1 MTKRPRTLTAAFV
14 RTVNRPGVY
23 GDGRGGRGLSLR
35 VYRTANGR
43 ITKTWRQRVRIDGR
57 LTSIGLGPYPEVT
70 LADAREK
77 ALDNS
82 RRVRR
87 GQDPRGRGVPTF
99 AEAARRTIE
108 LHRDSWKAGSPLP
121 QQWES
126 TFRLHAAPLLDKRVD
141 RITSADVLACLGPI
155 WNSMPTAAR
164 KAKHRIT
171 AVFRWSIGRN
181 YRRDNPVD
189 RAVAALP
196 KPNGGTAGHHRALPH
211 GEIAAALRS
220 IRRVGGGSPAALC
233 AELIVLTAVRPGEA
247 RGALWDEIDMDAAR
261 WTIPAERMKAG
272 REFAV
277 PLSTGALD
285 VLREARAW
293 SEKSPLV
300 FPSRTGRTLA
310 PKTVSRLLQIAGVD
324 STLHGFRSSARSWM
338 AETGVP
344 AEVAEACLAHV
355 PKSRVVQAY
364 QRSDLLARR
373 AEVMQA
379 WSSYVT
385 RE

>member
-1 MTKRPRTLTAAFV
+1 MTKRPRTLSAAFV

-35 VYRTANGR
+35 VHRTLDGR
-43 ITKTWRQRVRIDGR
+43 ITKTWRQRVRIGGR

-70 LADAREK
+70 LAEARQK

-82 RRVRR
+82 RGVRL

-99 AEAARRTIE
+99 GEAAKRTIE
-108 LHRDSWKAGSPLP
+108 LHRDSWKQGSPLP

-126 TFRLHAAPLLDKRVD
+126 TFRLHAALLLDKPVD
-141 RITSADVLACLGPI
+141 GITSADVLGCLSPI
-155 WNSMPTAAR
+155 WNTMPAAAR
-164 KAKHRIT
+164 KAKHRIA

-181 YRRDNPVD
+181 YRQDNPVD

-196 KPNGGTAGHHRALPH
+196 KQNGGAGGHHRALLH
-211 GEIAAALRS
+211 AEIAAALRA
-220 IRRVGGGSPAALC
+220 IRRVGNGSPAALC
-233 AELIVLTAVRPGEA
+233 VELIALTAVRPGEA
-247 RGALWDEIDMDAAR
+247 RGARWDEIDLDAAR
-261 WTIPAERMKAG
+261 WTIPPSRMKAG
-272 REFAV
+272 REFTV
-277 PLSTGALD
+277 PLGRGALA
-285 VLREARAW
+285 VLARARRL
-293 SEKSPLV
+293 SDGSPLV
-300 FPSRTGRTLA
+300 FPSRTGRVLA
-310 PKTVSRLLQIAGVD
+310 PRTVSGVLRRAGVD

-338 AETGVP
+338 AESGVP

-373 AEVMQA
+373 AQVLQA
-379 WSSYVT
+379 WSDYIA
-385 RE
+385 